1 MLLLISF
8 VITSIWIVVLFVNYV
23 IGANVDIVDWL
34 MPMAINGVVAFIY
47 TVDSIIKFLRYAY
60 AKEED
65 VTGVRDTKDFDRTG
79 DE

>member
-65 VTGVRDTKDFDRTG
+65 VAGVRDTKDFDRTG